1 MKAILGYDHKT
12 FYSGYSGEV
21 DMNYTA
27 VWALIFFLQK
37 GVHVNKEFVA
47 YRQVLPT
54 YMKEMAAGKTW
65 DEE

>member
-1 MKAILGYDHKT
+1 
-12 FYSGYSGEV
+12 
-21 DMNYTA
+21 MNYTA